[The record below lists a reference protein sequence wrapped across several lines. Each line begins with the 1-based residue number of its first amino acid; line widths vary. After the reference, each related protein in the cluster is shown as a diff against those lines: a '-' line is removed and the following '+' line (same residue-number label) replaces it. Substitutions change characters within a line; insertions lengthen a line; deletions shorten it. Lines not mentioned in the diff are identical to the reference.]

1 MSKSDRHITVYE
13 HQSLRTDYG
22 EPRIS
27 TDLFEALERYHGD
40 STPFFK
46 LIRNGVQFNEH
57 VGVIQVGSTLIEV
70 LPKADRND
78 DTTDWQTVLIGMMQA
93 VYGFDIKSTGHGDLR
108 LKHNSILHLYF
119 EMFIKEVEYLLH
131 TGLAKQYRQTE
142 GNVTALKGR
151 LMFAQQIRHNHTHQ
165 ERFYVRHTTYDVEH
179 TLHQILYK
187 TLRLLRQINVH
198 PDLHS
203 RIGALLL
210 HFPEMPDLRV
220 TQSTFDRLVFNRK
233 TQHYEKAIDIARL
246 LLLNYHPDVSRGSQN
261 VLALMFDMNKLWE
274 QFVLVSLRRFKPASL
289 EGVSI
294 HGQYRKGFWKPDS
307 GRMSTLQPD
316 IWIEKEEGSIVLD
329 TKWKNIGTGN
339 PSPED
344 LRQMYVYCDYFE
356 AQKVALIYPGK
367 AESSAKG
374 EYLDYKT
381 GREGSGKSCGVIF
394 LPVMQDI
401 RLWQKGISS
410 QIEQWCVH

>member
-1 MSKSDRHITVYE
+1 M
-13 HQSLRTDYG
+13 LRFDPS
-22 EPRIS
+22 EA
-27 TDLFEALERYHGD
+27 DQKAMLEALVRYHGNG
-40 STPFFK
+40 TPFFK

-57 VGVIQVGSTLIEV
+57 VGVIQIDTTLIEV

-78 DTTDWQTVLIGMMQA
+78 DKTDWQAVLIGMMRA

-108 LKHNSILHLYF
+108 LKNNSILHLYF
-119 EMFIKEVEYLLH
+119 EMFIREVEYLLH

-165 ERFYVRHTTYDVEH
+165 ERFYVRHTTFDVEH

-198 PDLHS
+198 ADLHS

-220 TQSTFDRLVFNRK
+220 TPATFDRLVLNRK
-233 TQHYEKAIDIARL
+233 TQHYEKAVGIARL
-246 LLLNYHPDVSRGSQN
+246 LLLNYHPDVSRGRYN

-274 QFVLVSLRRFKPASL
+274 QFVLVSLRKNGLTVR
-289 EGVSI
+289 
-294 HGQYRKGFWKPDS
+294 GQYSKPFWKQDTGNS
-307 GRMSTLQPD
+307 KTMTLRPD
-316 IWIEKEEGSIVLD
+316 IRIEKGGIVTVLD

-344 LRQMYVYCDYFE
+344 LRQMYVYCDYFD
-356 AQKVALIYPGK
+356 ATKAALIYPGM
-367 AESSAKG
+367 AHTTVKG
-374 EYLDYKT
+374 HFMPFKT
-381 GREGSGKSCGVIF
+381 GVKNTAKECGVIL
-394 LPVMQDI
+394 LPVNQDI
-401 RLWQKGISS
+401 KQWQEDIGESIGV
-410 QIEQWCVH
+410 WMAG